1 MEAKLLM
8 EHLLKPA
15 TAFTD
20 SVVERFH
27 PTNKE
32 LPGFPLMWPTLAHI
46 RILPSE
52 LSVWAGING
61 HGKSL
66 ILNQVVLMAAYH
78 KEKTAIASFEMK
90 PEKTLYRMI
99 RQLLGVREPS
109 KDQINTALAW
119 LDDYVVI
126 YDYVG
131 RGVVSQM
138 LQNFTVAA
146 ETEGCTQFVIDSLM
160 KCGLAEDDYSQQK
173 FLVEDFHNFA
183 MKTGGHVHLVAHARK
198 SKDEGEKPGKMDVSG
213 SAGITN
219 IADNVYTVWRNKPKE
234 AKVDEYRRKNYSLP
248 ADLQQANDA
257 VLECVK
263 SREMGSEVERKYGL
277 WYDIPSM
284 QYCDTSDR
292 ITMDFGMEK
301 GIGDLPL

>member
-1 MEAKLLM
+1 M

-20 SVVERFH
+20 LVIDRFH
-27 PTNKE
+27 PVNKN
-32 LPGFPLMWPTLAHI
+32 LPGFPLMWPKMSHI
-46 RILPSE
+46 RILPAE

-66 ILNQVVLMAAYH
+66 ILNQLILMAAFH
-78 KEKTAIASFEMK
+78 GERSAVASFEMK

-99 RQLLGVREPS
+99 RQLIGAREPS
-109 KDQINTALAW
+109 CDQIRAALEW
-119 LDDYVVI
+119 LDSFVVI

-131 RGVVSQM
+131 RGQVAPM
-138 LQNFTVAA
+138 LANFTIAS
-146 ETEGCTQFVIDSLM
+146 ETEGCSQFIIDSLM
-160 KCGLAEDDYSQQK
+160 KCGLAEDDYSNQK

-198 SKDEGEKPGKMDVSG
+198 SKDESDKPGKMDVSG

-234 AKVDEYRRKNYSLP
+234 EKMDECRRRNEQYIPSEVKN
-248 ADLQQANDA
+248 AHDA

-263 SREMGSEVERKYGL
+263 SREYGSEVERKYSL

-284 QYCDTSDR
+284 QYCDTVDGY
-292 ITMDFGMEK
+292 TMDFGFEK
-301 GIGDLPL
+301 GEGDLPI